1 MQSDKFF
8 WFFMNAI
15 DIAKWMDDKDHRLID
30 CLEKP
35 QEHGF
40 SNQNDFLT
48 ELTRIAK
55 EIKNS
60 QTQGWNEI
68 NIARCLKGLKGLSAI
83 PKVRALLAA
92 LTTKIKASN
101 AILGA
106 QAIGNALYGLQN
118 MALIPKTSEIY
129 WPH

>member
-1 MQSDKFF
+1 
-8 WFFMNAI
+8 MNAI

-30 CLEKP
+30 CLENPKSMV
-35 QEHGF
+35 F
-40 SNQNDFLT
+40 SNQNEFLT

-106 QAIGNALYGLQN
+106 QAIGNSF
-118 MALIPKTSEIY
+118 MACKTWAVIPKKS
-129 WPH
+129 